1 MFEVLYSSFIFLKKK
16 IEKKNWSFFFL
27 CHEPMVVT
35 VGIFVA
41 YYFCCSQNICW
52 FLALD
57 TRLLLL
63 TREELWPINL
73 D

>member
-16 IEKKNWSFFFL
+16 LKKNWSIFFL
-27 CHEPMVVT
+27 FHEPMVVT

-41 YYFCCSQNICW
+41 YHFCCSQNICW
-52 FLALD
+52 FLAPS
-57 TRLLLL
+57 TRLLSL
-63 TREELWPINL
+63 TRKDLWSINL